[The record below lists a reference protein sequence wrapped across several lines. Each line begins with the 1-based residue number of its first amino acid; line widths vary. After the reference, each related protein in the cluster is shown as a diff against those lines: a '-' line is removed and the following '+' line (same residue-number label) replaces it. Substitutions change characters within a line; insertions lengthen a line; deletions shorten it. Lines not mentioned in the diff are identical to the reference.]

1 MAKFFNTEGRKNT
14 KEKLNEKP
22 ERNYETNKNGNQKRV
37 YLNLVESDKKS
48 KCSVSSVRTNTI
60 DNTVY
65 NRTYDQHISFSSNAP
80 IQHQTSDINLSLN
93 YLNEAQNLLRQSW
106 ERKYSFDQQVSKQA
120 LNHFQLYKTALHQ
133 RSLNSESMKEFT
145 GQDSDWSNLMLT
157 HI

>member
-93 YLNEAQNLLRQSW
+93 YLNEAQNLLRQS
-106 ERKYSFDQQVSKQA
+106 
-120 LNHFQLYKTALHQ
+120 
-133 RSLNSESMKEFT
+133 
-145 GQDSDWSNLMLT
+145 
-157 HI
+157 